1 MKLSEGQQQLL
12 QELTVGGRS
21 HFACA
26 RPLAIDRR
34 VPLVSTLQLSRAR
47 VVMDYFNR
55 LVM

>member
-47 VVMDYFNR
+47 VVMDNFNR